1 MNKRLRALLQRK
13 DKLIAEA
20 NAIQPE
26 AEADDLTPE
35 QFDAK
40 KDLVDQIKS
49 LNDQIA
55 TERELDEA
63 ERSMQGV
70 EITESDAGAI
80 SGGRD
85 RREDDPKAGFSHF
98 GDFAASVVNAC
109 SRVNAQVDERL
120 LIGAAVPGTAGNT
133 SSGQD
138 GGYAVPPEFRAEIME
153 AVNSEDSLFARTDQI
168 PINGSSVKMPVDE
181 TTDWESSGGI
191 QVYWEDELNQL
202 TGSKP
207 KLDLVEWNARKVT
220 ALVNVSSELLDDA
233 SAMDGYIRRRAPRKM
248 NFAVDL
254 AVLQGSGT
262 GRPLGVLNSPALIT
276 VAAEG
281 SQTADTVLR
290 ENIDKMWQRMP
301 FPNRRNSVWVVN
313 QDIETQ
319 LQNLQFT
326 GTNSP
331 QPVFLPAGGYSQSPF
346 DTLKGRPI
354 IYTQAASTLGDK
366 GDISLIDWSQYAT
379 VVKRNGIK
387 VDTSMHLYF
396 DADAMAFR
404 FIMRVGGHPWLSAP
418 IQPRVGSNTM
428 SPFVTLAER
437 A

>member
-1 MNKRLRALLQRK
+1 MNNRLRALMKRK
-13 DKLIAEA
+13 TDLIAEA
-20 NAIQPE
+20 KAIQPD
-26 AEADDLTPE
+26 AETDDLTPE
-35 QFDAK
+35 QFESKQGVITKITALDE
-40 KDLVDQIKS
+40 
-49 LNDQIA
+49 QIA
-55 TERELDEA
+55 A
-63 ERSMQGV
+63 ERQLDNAERTMEGV
-70 EITESDAGAI
+70 EFNESVTV
-80 SGGRD
+80 GRD
-85 RREDDPKAGFSHF
+85 RREDDPKAGFNHF

-109 SRVNAQVDERL
+109 SRVNASIDDRL
-120 LIGAAVPGTAGNT
+120 LIGAAVPGTAGSN
-133 SSGQD
+133 SSGTD

-153 AVNSEDSLFARTDQI
+153 AVNSEESLFSRTDQI
-168 PINGSSVKMPVDE
+168 PISGSSIKMPIDE
-181 TTDWESSGGI
+181 TTDWQTSGGI

-207 KLDLVEWNARKVT
+207 ALDLVEWNARKVT
-220 ALVNVSSELLDDA
+220 ALVNVSNEQLEDA
-233 SAMDGYIRRRAPRKM
+233 TAMDAYIRRRAPRKM

-254 AVLQGSGT
+254 SIVQGSGV
-262 GRPLGVLNSPALIT
+262 GRPLGFLNSPALIT

-290 ENIDKMWQRMP
+290 ENIDTMWQRMP
-301 FPNRRNSVWVVN
+301 FPNRRNAVWVVN
-313 QDIETQ
+313 QDIESQ

-326 GTNSP
+326 GTESP
-331 QPVFLPAGGYSQSPF
+331 RPLFLPAGGYSDSPF

-366 GDISLIDWSQYAT
+366 GDISLVDWSAYAT